1 MGAYGVLLARL
12 GICRFGVLISL
23 VACALYSSATAASFD
38 CTRAR
43 APDER
48 AICGDRVL
56 NDQDVRLSVI
66 YDTILHFL
74 GMGARDAV
82 RERQAQWLE
91 ERRHC
96 GADRVCLREAYAQ
109 RLRELQ
115 TILDKAY
122 ALGPL

>member
-1 MGAYGVLLARL
+1 MARL
-12 GICRFGVLISL
+12 SSCLFAVLIPLLTS
-23 VACALYSSATAASFD
+23 ALYSSAAAASFD
-38 CTRAR
+38 CTRVR

-48 AICGDRVL
+48 AICGDRLL
-56 NDQDVRLSVI
+56 NDQDVRLSVV

-82 RERQAQWLE
+82 RERQVQWLE

-96 GADRVCLREAYAQ
+96 GGDRACLREAYAR